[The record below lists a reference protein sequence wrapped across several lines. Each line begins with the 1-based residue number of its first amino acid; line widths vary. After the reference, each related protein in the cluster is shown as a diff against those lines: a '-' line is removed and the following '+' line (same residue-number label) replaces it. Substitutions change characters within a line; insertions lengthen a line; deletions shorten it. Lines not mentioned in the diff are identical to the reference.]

1 MSTVCAIGTRQ
12 LDRKLEASAWYLLVE
27 HLAYHI
33 LGFPCSSVGKE
44 SAMLETWV
52 QSLDWEAPL
61 EKGNTH
67 SSTLVWRIPWTE
79 ESGGLQSLGS
89 QRVGHY

>member
-1 MSTVCAIGTRQ
+1 MVSVISKWAWAEKRQ
-12 LDRKLEASAWYLLVE
+12 GGDTHLSFLLVE

-67 SSTLVWRIPWTE
+67 SSTLVWRIPRTCIVHGVAKSWT
-79 ESGGLQSLGS
+79 
-89 QRVGHY
+89 